1 MDSDF
6 VMRKFWFECLLE
18 LWEFSLQEKDTD
30 GLGVD
35 HVHQEIE
42 RIIKDFDRFEY
53 TLKASFSEQS
63 LDDNFLDRYESL
75 MRYLNT

>member
-42 RIIKDFDRFEY
+42 RIIKESDDARQR
-53 TLKASFSEQS
+53 TTNVKAKMTKWLS
-63 LDDNFLDRYESL
+63 LIHI
-75 MRYLNT
+75 